1 VEGTAETKAGLKR
14 TLTTV
19 EMTVCSVG
27 AVNFE
32 TEAMDDWSM
41 ILQSGLWAFFD
52 WQQLCVPDIFSMEQ
66 AALFAVDAVLQKPQG
81 VRAIRTPR
89 MRAIRLR

>member
-1 VEGTAETKAGLKR
+1 MEGTAETKAVLKR

-19 EMTVCSVG
+19 KMTVCSVG

-41 ILQSGLWAFFD
+41 ILQRGPRDFFD
-52 WQQLCVPDIFSMEQ
+52 WQQSCAPDIFSMEQ
-66 AALFAVDAVLQKPQG
+66 AALIAVDAVLQKPQG
-81 VRAIRTPR
+81 VRAMSTPR
-89 MRAIRLR
+89 MRAVRLR